1 MTTLTKSKLVGMEY
15 IQDESLESYF
25 YIGAAFKATIIV
37 NGIEH
42 AISAGT
48 IDFISD
54 SIKLPSNNV
63 VFDDTATSELLLS
76 IYNDTY
82 SQEEDKNEVSALE
95 QSNIKTALDYF
106 IFDAQQEVIVWQH
119 VYQQKFDNEKR
130 AFVELANIE
139 TSAPNKTSLVI
150 FESEEYAQFFLR
162 LPDNALYSPYLIS
175 KALAYESYPEYFQ

>member
-1 MTTLTKSKLVGMEY
+1 MTPITRSQLVGTEY
-15 IQDESLESYF
+15 IQDESLERYF
-25 YIGAAFKATIIV
+25 YIGAAFKSTMIA

-54 SIKLPSNNV
+54 EITLPSNKV

-82 SQEEDKNEVSALE
+82 IQEEDENEVTALE
-95 QSNIKTALDYF
+95 QRNIKTALDDF
-106 IFDAQQEVIVWQH
+106 IFDAQQEVIAWQH
-119 VYQQKFDNEKR
+119 VYQQRFDNDKR
-130 AFVELANIE
+130 AFVELAN
-139 TSAPNKTSLVI
+139 TKSSTKNKPSLVI
-150 FESEEYAQFFLR
+150 FESEEYAQYFLK
-162 LPDNALYSPYLIS
+162 LPSHAPYSPYLIS